1 MAVSHDSLVRDI
13 PVGSIT
19 IPMRASAQ
27 IPRLYRVKFGR
38 DIMRDMMRLQKNM
51 HAAQENPDA
60 DLDAA
65 DLTIFEDVAWIMA
78 KHADP
83 NVPSDPDE
91 WLDSIPGVLSIYE
104 ALPEIISLWSDNL
117 KTTSVPRKK

>member
-65 DLTIFEDVAWIMA
+65 DLTIFEDIAWIMA

-83 NVPSDPDE
+83 NVPSNPDE

>member
-1 MAVSHDSLVRDI
+1 MSLSHESLVRDV

-19 IPMRASAQ
+19 IPMRASAL

-51 HAAQENPDA
+51 HAAQDNPDV

-83 NVPSDPDE
+83 NVPGDPDE
-91 WLDSIPGVLSIYE
+91 WLDGLPGVLSIYTKE
-104 ALPEIISLWSDNL
+104 GLCPTNSCS
-117 KTTSVPRKK
+117 SC

>member
-1 MAVSHDSLVRDI
+1 MALSHDSLVRDI
-13 PVGSIT
+13 PCCSTT
-19 IPMRASAQ
+19 ISMRASAL

-51 HAAQENPDA
+51 NAAKDNPDV

-83 NVPSDPDE
+83 NVPGDPDE
-91 WLDSIPGVLSIYE
+91 WLDGLPGVLSIYE
-104 ALPEIISLWSDNL
+104 IIALWSENL

>member
-13 PVGSIT
+13 PVGTTT
-19 IPMRASAQ
+19 IPMRASAL

-38 DIMRDMMRLQKNM
+38 DIMRLQKNM
-51 HAAQENPDA
+51 HAAQDNPDV

-83 NVPSDPDE
+83 NVPGDPDE
-91 WLDSIPGVLSIYE
+91 WLDGLPGVLSIYE
-104 ALPEIISLWSDNL
+104 ALPEILALWSENL

>member
-13 PVGSIT
+13 PVGTTT
-19 IPMRASAQ
+19 IPMRASAL

-51 HAAQENPDA
+51 HAAQDNPDV

-83 NVPSDPDE
+83 NVPGDPDE
-91 WLDSIPGVLSIYE
+91 WLGGLPGVLSIYE
-104 ALPEIISLWSDNL
+104 ALPEILALWSENL

>member
-83 NVPSDPDE
+83 NVPSNPDE

-104 ALPEIISLWSDNL
+104 ALPEIISLWADNL